1 MSTYTVARTVIYFF
15 EVEAD
20 NSEEAMAEVNGLG
33 IGAAVEE
40 EEIRVEVVDAREL
53 A

>member
-1 MSTYTVARTVIYFF
+1 MSTYTVARTVIFFF
-15 EVEAD
+15 EVEA
-20 NSEEAMAEVNGLG
+20 NSNEEALAEVNSLG

-40 EEIRVEVVDAREL
+40 EEVRVEVVDVREL

>member
-1 MSTYTVARTVIYFF
+1 MSTYTVARTVIFFF
-15 EVEAD
+15 EVEA
-20 NSEEAMAEVNGLG
+20 NSNEEALAEVNGLG

-40 EEIRVEVVDAREL
+40 EEVRMEVVDVREL